1 MEAWFPGSTWN
12 IVGEDV
18 AIEGDYELYTANRD
32 TYASIGGCYYASR
45 LATAEYLYRLKRQAI
60 AIVLREIYPGF
71 DIPIGV
77 WFVREQLRAMYNQ
90 KPYTIDSLEEA
101 IEILDRFSLL
111 KSSTWIRK
119 SYLLKKLLKEH
130 KLDRFIK
137 KQT

>member
-1 MEAWFPGSTWN
+1 
-12 IVGEDV
+12 
-18 AIEGDYELYTANRD
+18 
-32 TYASIGGCYYASR
+32 
-45 LATAEYLYRLKRQAI
+45 
-60 AIVLREIYPGF
+60 
-71 DIPIGV
+71 
-77 WFVREQLRAMYNQ
+77 MYNQ

-119 SYLLKKLLKEH
+119 SYLLKKLLKEY